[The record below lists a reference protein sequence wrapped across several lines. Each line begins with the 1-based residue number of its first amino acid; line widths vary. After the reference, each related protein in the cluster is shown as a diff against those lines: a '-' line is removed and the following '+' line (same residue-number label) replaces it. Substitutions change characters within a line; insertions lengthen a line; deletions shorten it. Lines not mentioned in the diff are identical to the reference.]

1 MPIIRDMLVF
11 LKKRAH
17 PDYPFNDHNIT
28 FCLVD
33 KLQLTFFHGREASP
47 FGFYFDEPYA
57 SVGQDACEVG
67 VPVSGL
73 SNGFLHVAAFEDEFV
88 GKPAL
93 DTVFTPV
100 NGRWFDD
107 THV

>member
-1 MPIIRDMLVF
+1 MPIVGDMLVF
-11 LKKRAH
+11 FKKRAH
-17 PDYPFNDHNIT
+17 PDYPFNDHDVA

-33 KLQLTFFHGREASP
+33 KLEFVLFYRRETP
-47 FGFYFDEPYA
+47 VFGFYFDEPYA
-57 SVGQDACEVG
+57 SVGEYAGEVG
-67 VPVSGL
+67 VPVSCL
-73 SNGFLHVAAFEDEFV
+73 PDGFLHVAAFEGEFV
-88 GKPAL
+88 DKPAL